1 VFMKQAAYPE
11 IARSLLDVEKSIRV
25 EKGIE
30 NGSENG
36 NRNILE
42 DQNPEKILARIQK
55 IHHLML
61 KEKHLVIHSKISSR
75 EGEIIQQISNGKT
88 TDEIAKILN
97 LSKHT
102 VESHRTNIFSKL
114 DVRNV
119 AELVALAFRVGLVV

>member
-1 VFMKQAAYPE
+1 MKQAAYPE
-11 IARSLLDVEKSIRV
+11 IARSLLDVEESIRV

>member
-1 VFMKQAAYPE
+1 MKQAAYPD

>member
-1 VFMKQAAYPE
+1 MKQAAYPK

-114 DVRNV
+114 DVRSV

>member
-1 VFMKQAAYPE
+1 MKQATYPE
-11 IARSLLDVEKSIRV
+11 IARTLLEVEESIRA
-25 EKGIE
+25 ENEIK

-36 NRNILE
+36 NKYLVE
-42 DQNPEKILARIQK
+42 DENPEKILVRIRK
-55 IHHLML
+55 IHHLIL
-61 KEKHLVIHSKISSR
+61 KEKHKEIHRKISSR
-75 EGEIIQQISNGKT
+75 EVEIIQQICNGKT

-119 AELVALAFRVGLVV
+119 AELVALAFRMGLVV

>member
-1 VFMKQAAYPE
+1 MKQAAYPE
-11 IARSLLDVEKSIRV
+11 IARSLLDVEESIRV

-42 DQNPEKILARIQK
+42 DQNSEKILARIQK

-119 AELVALAFRVGLVV
+119 AELVALAFRVGLVM

>member
-1 VFMKQAAYPE
+1 M
-11 IARSLLDVEKSIRV
+11 
-25 EKGIE
+25 
-30 NGSENG
+30 
-36 NRNILE
+36 
-42 DQNPEKILARIQK
+42 
-55 IHHLML
+55 
-61 KEKHLVIHSKISSR
+61 
-75 EGEIIQQISNGKT
+75 SNGKT

>member
-1 VFMKQAAYPE
+1 MKQAAYPM

-119 AELVALAFRVGLVV
+119 AELVALAFRVGLVC

>member
-1 VFMKQAAYPE
+1 MKQAAYPK

-119 AELVALAFRVGLVV
+119 AELVGLAFRVGLVV

>member
-1 VFMKQAAYPE
+1 MKQAAYPE

-61 KEKHLVIHSKISSR
+61 KEKHLVIHSKISSI
-75 EGEIIQQISNGKT
+75 EGEIIQ
-88 TDEIAKILN
+88 
-97 LSKHT
+97 
-102 VESHRTNIFSKL
+102 
-114 DVRNV
+114 
-119 AELVALAFRVGLVV
+119 

>member
-1 VFMKQAAYPE
+1 
-11 IARSLLDVEKSIRV
+11 
-25 EKGIE
+25 
-30 NGSENG
+30 
-36 NRNILE
+36 LE

>member
-1 VFMKQAAYPE
+1 MKQAAYPE

>member
-1 VFMKQAAYPE
+1 MKQAAYPE

-61 KEKHLVIHSKISSR
+61 KEKHMVIHSKISSR
-75 EGEIIQQISNGKT
+75 EIEIIQQICNGKT

>member
-1 VFMKQAAYPE
+1 MKQAAYPE
-11 IARSLLDVEKSIRV
+11 IARSLLDVEESIRV

-61 KEKHLVIHSKISSR
+61 KEKHMVIHSKISSR

>member
-1 VFMKQAAYPE
+1 MKQAAYPE

-119 AELVALAFRVGLVV
+119 AELVALAFRVGLVC

>member
-1 VFMKQAAYPE
+1 MKQTVYTE
-11 IARSLLDVEKSIRV
+11 IVRTLLEAEESIKVEN
-25 EKGIE
+25 GIE

-36 NRNILE
+36 KKNISE
-42 DQNPEKILARIQK
+42 DENPEKILVKIQK
-55 IHHLML
+55 INHLML
-61 KEKHLVIHSKISSR
+61 KEKHQVIHSKISSR
-75 EGEIIQQISNGKT
+75 EVEIIQQICNGKT

-119 AELVALAFRVGLVV
+119 AELVALAFKVGLVW

>member
-1 VFMKQAAYPE
+1 MKQAAYPE

-61 KEKHLVIHSKISSR
+61 KEKHMVIHSKISSR
-75 EGEIIQQISNGKT
+75 EVEIIQQICNGKT

>member
-1 VFMKQAAYPE
+1 MKQAAYPK

-119 AELVALAFRVGLVV
+119 AELVALAFRVGLVC

>member
-1 VFMKQAAYPE
+1 MKQAAYPT

-119 AELVALAFRVGLVV
+119 AELVALAFRVGLVC

>member
-1 VFMKQAAYPE
+1 MKQATYPE
-11 IARSLLDVEKSIRV
+11 IARTLLEVEESIRA
-25 EKGIE
+25 ENEIK

-36 NRNILE
+36 NKYLVE
-42 DQNPEKILARIQK
+42 DENPEKILVRIRK
-55 IHHLML
+55 IHHLIP
-61 KEKHLVIHSKISSR
+61 KEKHKAIHRKISSR
-75 EGEIIQQISNGKT
+75 EVEIIQQICNGKT

>member
-1 VFMKQAAYPE
+1 MKQAAYPK

-61 KEKHLVIHSKISSR
+61 KEKHMVIHSKISSR
-75 EGEIIQQISNGKT
+75 EIEIIQQICNGKT

-119 AELVALAFRVGLVV
+119 AELVALAFRVGLVC

>member
-1 VFMKQAAYPE
+1 MKQAAYPD

-119 AELVALAFRVGLVV
+119 AELVALAFRVGLVC

>member
-1 VFMKQAAYPE
+1 MKQPTFPE
-11 IARSLLDVEKSIRV
+11 IARTLLEVEESIRA
-25 EKGIE
+25 ENEIK

-36 NRNILE
+36 KKHFVE
-42 DQNPEKILARIQK
+42 DENPEKILVRIRK
-55 IHHLML
+55 IHHLIL
-61 KEKHLVIHSKISSR
+61 KEKHKAMHRKISSR
-75 EGEIIQQISNGKT
+75 EIEIIQHICDGKT
-88 TDEIAKILN
+88 TDKIAKILN

>member
-1 VFMKQAAYPE
+1 MKQVAYPE

>member
-1 VFMKQAAYPE
+1 MKQTVYTE
-11 IARSLLDVEKSIRV
+11 IVRTLIEVEESILV
-25 EKGIE
+25 ENGIE
-30 NGSENG
+30 NGSENEKM
-36 NRNILE
+36 NIME
-42 DQNPEKILARIQK
+42 DGNPEKILARIQK

-61 KEKHLVIHSKISSR
+61 KEKHKVIHSKISSR
-75 EGEIIQQISNGKT
+75 EVEIIQQICNGKT

-119 AELVALAFRVGLVV
+119 AELVALSFRVGLVS

>member
-1 VFMKQAAYPE
+1 M
-11 IARSLLDVEKSIRV
+11 
-25 EKGIE
+25 
-30 NGSENG
+30 
-36 NRNILE
+36 E

>member
-1 VFMKQAAYPE
+1 M
-11 IARSLLDVEKSIRV
+11 
-25 EKGIE
+25 
-30 NGSENG
+30 
-36 NRNILE
+36 E

-61 KEKHLVIHSKISSR
+61 KEKHMVIHSKISSR
-75 EGEIIQQISNGKT
+75 EIEIIQQICNGKT

>member
-1 VFMKQAAYPE
+1 MKQAAYPK

-42 DQNPEKILARIQK
+42 DQNSEKILARIQK

-119 AELVALAFRVGLVV
+119 AELVALAFRVGLVC

>member
-1 VFMKQAAYPE
+1 MKQAAYPK

-114 DVRNV
+114 DVKNV
-119 AELVALAFRVGLVV
+119 AGLVALAFRLGLVL

>member
-1 VFMKQAAYPE
+1 MKQAAYPK